1 MNPFLYNENDST
13 TATAVTELPLLT
25 EYGWDF
31 KHDKFLNTES
41 GQHVIVEKNEALK
54 VWIYKTLKTERF
66 RYVAYHES
74 YGIELEKYIGQT
86 NIPNVANAI
95 KKDIKEALSVNPY
108 IKSIDK
114 IEVTKQSG
122 DIVELTIHLTSIYS
136 NFSIKVVI

>member
-31 KHDKFLNTES
+31 KHDKFLKTES

-114 IEVTKQSG
+114 IEVTKQAG
-122 DIVELTIHLTSIYS
+122 DVVELTIHLTSIYS